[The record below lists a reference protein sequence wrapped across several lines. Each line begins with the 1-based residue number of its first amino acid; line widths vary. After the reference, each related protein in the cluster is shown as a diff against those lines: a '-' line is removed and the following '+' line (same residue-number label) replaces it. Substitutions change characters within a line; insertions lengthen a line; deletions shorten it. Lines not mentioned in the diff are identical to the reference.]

1 MADGFVR
8 DDNQMIPGSAEP
20 NGAIAL
26 HNVLVL
32 GRMLRHAGLPVGP
45 GRIID
50 LVRAL
55 NAIDLTRRDDVRI
68 AVRSQ
73 LVSRRE
79 DFDKF
84 DKIFTLFWDALVL
97 LGMRF
102 ELPADAA
109 ALNGTV
115 SQLPGETPEARDGR
129 AGGQERQVG
138 ERASTSLSLG
148 TAGDQE
154 NLEIDMVLMYSD
166 TEVLRGKDFEKFT
179 ADELEEAKR
188 LMEEMRWEATR
199 YESRRRRPAPK
210 GAHLDVRRIMRRNM
224 RYGCEIVDL
233 AFKEPKL
240 KRRPLVLLCD
250 ISGSMD
256 RYSRLLLQFLYTVH
270 RGAEKVEAFVFGT
283 RLTRIT
289 RQLRNRDIDT
299 AIEQVSKVVEDWS
312 GGTRI
317 GESLATFNRRWA
329 RRVLGQGAIVV
340 IISDGWDRGDP
351 TVLRKE
357 MEHLQRLTHRLIW
370 MNPLLGMEG
379 YQPITQGLQ
388 AALPYVDDFIPAH
401 NLDSLEELGH
411 LLDRVQ
417 KRRPVRHQHHE
428 VA

>member
-1 MADGFVR
+1 MLPR
-8 DDNQMIPGSAEP
+8 DDNQMIPGSAAP
-20 NGAIAL
+20 NGAVAL
-26 HNVLVL
+26 RNVLTL
-32 GRMLRHAGLPVGP
+32 CRLLRRAGLPIGP

-55 NAIDLTRRDDVRI
+55 NQIELSRRDDVRI
-68 AVRSQ
+68 TVRS
-73 LVSRRE
+73 LLCSRRE

-84 DKIFTLFWDALVL
+84 DKVFDLFWNSLVS
-97 LGMRF
+97 LGMQF
-102 ELPADAA
+102 DMASDLPLDGAPPRLATD
-109 ALNGTV
+109 V
-115 SQLPGETPEARDGR
+115 PPGQDGR
-129 AGGQERQVG
+129 PEGPRRKVG
-138 ERASTSLSLG
+138 ERDSSSLSIDTG
-148 TAGDQE
+148 QPSDDA
-154 NLEIDMVLMYSD
+154 EIDLVMMYSA

-188 LMEEMRWEATR
+188 LMAEMRWEATR
-199 YESRRRRPAPK
+199 YESRRRRPAAK
-210 GAHLDVRRIMRRNM
+210 GAHLDVRRLMRRNM
-224 RYGCEIVDL
+224 RYGGEIVRL
-233 AFKEPKL
+233 AFKVPKL
-240 KRRPLVLLCD
+240 KRRPLVLICD

-299 AIEQVSKVVEDWS
+299 AIEQVSRVVEDWS

-317 GESLATFNRRWA
+317 GESLGVFNRRWA

-340 IISDGWDRGDP
+340 VISDGWDRGDP
-351 TVLRKE
+351 AVLRKE
-357 MEHLQRLTHRLIW
+357 MQHLQRSCHRLIW

-401 NLDSLEELGH
+401 SLDSLEELGH

-417 KRRPVRHQHHE
+417 ERRPVRHQHPD

>member
-1 MADGFVR
+1 MTMLPR
-8 DDNQMIPGSAEP
+8 DDNNMIPGASSAD
-20 NGAIAL
+20 GAVAL
-26 HNVLVL
+26 HNVLML
-32 GRMLRHAGLPVGP
+32 GRMLRRAGLPVGP
-45 GRIID
+45 GRQLD

-55 NAIDLTRRDDVRI
+55 NTINLMRREDVRI
-68 AVRSQ
+68 TIRSL

-84 DKIFTLFWDALVL
+84 DRIFDLFWNSLVT

-102 ELPADAA
+102 DNPMEVDALDDATTRIPSEAPA
-109 ALNGTV
+109 
-115 SQLPGETPEARDGR
+115 
-129 AGGQERQVG
+129 GQEGQPAGPKQEVGRQG
-138 ERASTSLSLG
+138 RSSMSLNSG
-148 TAGDQE
+148 QEGDDS
-154 NLEIDMVLMYSD
+154 EIELVMMYSD
-166 TEVLRGKDFEKFT
+166 SEVLRQKDFERFS
-179 ADELEEAKR
+179 ADELDEARR
-188 LMEEMRWEATR
+188 LMSEMRWEATR
-199 YESRRRRPAPK
+199 YRSRRRRPAPK
-210 GAHLDVRRIMRRNM
+210 GQRLDMRRIVRRNL
-224 RYGCEIVDL
+224 RYGGEVVDL
-233 AFKEPKL
+233 AYKEPKL
-240 KRRPLVLLCD
+240 KRRPLVLICD

-256 RYSRLLLQFLYTVH
+256 RYSRLLIQFLYTVH

-289 RQLRNRDIDT
+289 RQLRSRDIDT
-299 AIEQVSKVVEDWS
+299 AIEHVSKIVEDWS

-340 IISDGWDRGDP
+340 VISDGWDRGDAK
-351 TVLRKE
+351 LLSKE
-357 MEHLQRLTHRLIW
+357 MQHLQRMCHRLIW

-388 AALPYVDDFIPAH
+388 AALPFVDDFIPAH

-417 KRRPVRHQHHE
+417 ERRPVRHHHHE

>member
-1 MADGFVR
+1 MADAFPR

-26 HNVLVL
+26 RNVLTL
-32 GRMLRHAGLPVGP
+32 GRMLRYAGLPIGP
-45 GRIID
+45 GRVID

-55 NAIDLTRRDDVRI
+55 DQIDLTRRDDVRI
-68 AVRSQ
+68 TVRS
-73 LVSRRE
+73 LLISRRE

-84 DKIFTLFWDALVL
+84 DRIFNFFWDSLVL
-97 LGMRF
+97 MGMRF
-102 ELPADAA
+102 DMPLDPS
-109 ALNGTV
+109 ALDGAI
-115 SQLPGETPEARDGR
+115 SQLSDDTR
-129 AGGQERQVG
+129 AGQNGNPSGPQRQVG
-138 ERASTSLSLG
+138 ERANSSLSLG
-148 TAGDQE
+148 DTQGDD
-154 NLEIDMVLMYSD
+154 LDLDLVMMYSSS
-166 TEVLRGKDFEKFT
+166 EVLRGKDFEKFN
-179 ADELEEAKR
+179 ADELDEAKR

-210 GAHLDVRRIMRRNM
+210 GERLDMRRIMRRNM
-224 RYGCEIVDL
+224 RYGGEVIDL
-233 AFKEPKL
+233 AFKEPKM

-289 RQLRNRDIDT
+289 RQLRNRDVDT

-317 GESLATFNRRWA
+317 GESLAMFNRRWA

-351 TVLRKE
+351 AVLKDE

-401 NLDSLEELGH
+401 NLNSLEELGH

-417 KRRPVRHQHHE
+417 KRRPVRHQHHD

>member
-1 MADGFVR
+1 MIAGSSEPDG
-8 DDNQMIPGSAEP
+8 G
-20 NGAIAL
+20 IAL
-26 HNVLVL
+26 HNVLLL
-32 GRMLRHAGLPVGP
+32 GRMLRHAGLPIGP
-45 GRIID
+45 GRVID

-55 NAIDLTRRDDVRI
+55 EQIDLTRRDDVRI
-68 AVRSQ
+68 TVRS
-73 LVSRRE
+73 LLISRRE

-84 DKIFTLFWDALVL
+84 DRIFDMFWDALVA

-102 ELPADAA
+102 DLPVDPSAIDA
-109 ALNGTV
+109 NVTR
-115 SQLPGETPEARDGR
+115 LPDD
-129 AGGQERQVG
+129 AGGRGDGQAGGPERQVG
-138 ERASTSLSLG
+138 QQGRSQLSVG
-148 TAGDQE
+148 ATGSNDVD
-154 NLEIDMVLMYSD
+154 IDMVLMYSNA
-166 TEVLRGKDFEKFT
+166 EVLRGKDFEKFS
-179 ADELEEAKR
+179 ADELAEARR

-199 YESRRRRPAPK
+199 YESRRKRPAAK
-210 GAHLDVRRIMRRNM
+210 GAHLDPRRVIRRNL
-224 RYGCEIVDL
+224 RYGGEIIDL
-233 AFKEPKL
+233 TFKEPKL
-240 KRRPLVLLCD
+240 KRRPLVLICD

-289 RQLRNRDIDT
+289 RQLRNRDVDT
-299 AIEQVSKVVEDWS
+299 AIEQVSKIVEDWS

-317 GESLATFNRRWA
+317 GESLAMFNRRWA

-351 TVLRKE
+351 AVLRKE

-417 KRRPVRHQHHE
+417 KRRPVRHQHHD